1 MTSHKLIIKAGLA
14 SVCVKSWRYLN
25 TVSLTRVDRLHKTL
39 LNQSNAFIYIWGN
52 SPQYCVVTT
61 RTKLC
66 DENKSESEKIVHF
79 LKETGQNFNE
89 QEVKNKLNLL
99 AKYRCQYSEDK
110 LDDFLEVLKLDM
122 AEIKCRGET
131 LLSMQVSC
139 IQPNLFL
146 LTDNQSYHVVLKN
159 LELTTGV
166 KGRDNLIK
174 NLLQCTTETEWNAL
188 LPYLGQRKKAIQVYL
203 KLYGKIEFL
212 ISQGFTPD
220 VIKSNPA
227 LLSQKSVKERLLWV
241 QKTIPFVKKRKQIE
255 VLTYTSSNFLQ
266 FKKKCEIRLD
276 FFKGC
281 KTVDDVLDKISKL
294 DSYLEGEHD
303 NLKIDELLKL
313 QAKINYIKQCG
324 YKEKQIAENI
334 DCLLPSIVMISK
346 HVECHRD
353 VFTVDIME
361 DRSRFTMGI
370 NKNKA
375 LLTVERKFG
384 LLHADMESLQTRA
397 LAKNVKINYVT
408 MGHLL
413 KSGYSLADIAQHIE
427 VLGKRVAT
435 IHSRTKI
442 LKKLQNKEARESQ
455 DLPALH
461 LFLINYKTFYDRW
474 KGMKKYSDALASAQ
488 SKESAITTLLCLN
501 KSEEKIL
508 DYLMNEKLSD
518 LKERVTYLK
527 DQGIPNKDIVNEFFC
542 LHIPLSSLK
551 FAVGKLK
558 NSNKKKLTLSR
569 IIELAGG
576 PPVHNSHRTVNIGS
590 LVKKKLAMKNGWEK
604 VDNEQFTI
612 SVTEMN
618 QNFKLLIN
626 KHFSVE
632 DLMTCPY
639 ILGHSHRILQEAV
652 NKLNTSE
659 ELLKYPDIAT
669 DKVKLLSFLQYSI
682 EHEHGFRPVV
692 NDQVLD
698 IDQTDAYRLLS
709 DTPHVHDVMTK

>member
-1 MTSHKLIIKAGLA
+1 
-14 SVCVKSWRYLN
+14 
-25 TVSLTRVDRLHKTL
+25 
-39 LNQSNAFIYIWGN
+39 
-52 SPQYCVVTT
+52 
-61 RTKLC
+61 
-66 DENKSESEKIVHF
+66 
-79 LKETGQNFNE
+79 
-89 QEVKNKLNLL
+89 
-99 AKYRCQYSEDK
+99 
-110 LDDFLEVLKLDM
+110 
-122 AEIKCRGET
+122 
-131 LLSMQVSC
+131 
-139 IQPNLFL
+139 
-146 LTDNQSYHVVLKN
+146 
-159 LELTTGV
+159 
-166 KGRDNLIK
+166 
-174 NLLQCTTETEWNAL
+174 
-188 LPYLGQRKKAIQVYL
+188 
-203 KLYGKIEFL
+203 
-212 ISQGFTPD
+212 
-220 VIKSNPA
+220 
-227 LLSQKSVKERLLWV
+227 
-241 QKTIPFVKKRKQIE
+241 
-255 VLTYTSSNFLQ
+255 
-266 FKKKCEIRLD
+266 
-276 FFKGC
+276 
-281 KTVDDVLDKISKL
+281 
-294 DSYLEGEHD
+294 
-303 NLKIDELLKL
+303 
-313 QAKINYIKQCG
+313 
-324 YKEKQIAENI
+324 
-334 DCLLPSIVMISK
+334 
-346 HVECHRD
+346 
-353 VFTVDIME
+353 
-361 DRSRFTMGI
+361 
-370 NKNKA
+370 
-375 LLTVERKFG
+375 
-384 LLHADMESLQTRA
+384 
-397 LAKNVKINYVT
+397 
-408 MGHLL
+408 
-413 KSGYSLADIAQHIE
+413 
-427 VLGKRVAT
+427 
-435 IHSRTKI
+435 
-442 LKKLQNKEARESQ
+442 
-455 DLPALH
+455 
-461 LFLINYKTFYDRW
+461 
-474 KGMKKYSDALASAQ
+474 MKKYSDALASAQ
-488 SKESAITTLLCLN
+488 SKESAITTLLSLN

-639 ILGHSHRILQEAV
+639 ILGHSHKILQEAV